1 MDKEN
6 REALLNE
13 MERLIDAGEK
23 TVMGVLV
30 NVEEGT
36 VGAVTFVDKL
46 DYIYALLNIDLID
59 VAVRKVGYKNYD
71 FIVDDEGLLKGRA
84 IPSVLDTKKEPML
97 VGNILIVNSN
107 EEGEFTSLSIDD
119 IRNIEQHLGNITF
132 YDEEKDEERSAVVV
146 ANVEYC

>member
-36 VGAVTFVDKL
+36 VGAVIFVDKL

-119 IRNIEQHLGNITF
+119 IRNIEQHLGKITF
-132 YDEEKDEERSAVVV
+132 YDEENDEERSAVVV
-146 ANVEYC
+146 ANVDYC